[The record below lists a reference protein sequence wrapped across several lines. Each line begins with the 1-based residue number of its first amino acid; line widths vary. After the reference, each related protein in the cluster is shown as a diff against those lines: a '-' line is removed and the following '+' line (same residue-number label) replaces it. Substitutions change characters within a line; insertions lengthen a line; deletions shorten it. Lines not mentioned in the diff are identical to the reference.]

1 MPSTRDKEENIDLTI
16 INQRDD
22 PRPFHERIVPEIVHP
37 PTQDVDR
44 DELAKPPED
53 GHSSSSESTVTESD
67 DEFDWEAEDDAKSQH
82 IAASIK
88 AKRGYALYRLFLKL
102 PKLFRVILIGAIG
115 AGILIT
121 PLLVVNLRF
130 NTSIVKAQVH
140 AWSLWLA
147 VSWAAGVATYIVVDA
162 IPHLVLFLLRLTNY
176 KVERARVSIEL
187 IAAVRGWLKLALDI
201 AWMWIALS
209 LIRATYKP
217 PGSYWVIINRVMQAL
232 FSGGLLLLAEK
243 AFLRYVAINFHRKA
257 LADRIAENQ
266 LGLRALDRLSN
277 AQPAPKRSPYN
288 SGKRGHRSRGS
299 SMDMLGMVGLRSRP
313 GSRANSPERG
323 EKLHDSRNGSGSGRG
338 GGTSTTA
345 SGTSSPSP
353 LKEKKEMKRGHK
365 RQRRNVVAAVIVDQL
380 GGALEQV
387 TQNQYGSLASA
398 GKLARKLFSALSDVH
413 PPRQHLVVE
422 DFYPYFPNVADA
434 HAAFALFDK
443 DGNGDISKREMRE
456 AVRRIYRER
465 KALTASLKDV
475 GSAVAKLDF
484 VMLSV
489 VLMIFIF
496 ICLLIFNRNNTIASL
511 VPLATIIVGFSF
523 IFGHSAQTLFE
534 SLIFIFSTH
543 VFDVGDLV
551 LIDDQPLFVREF
563 GLFSTTFRRVDGM
576 EIIAPNS
583 LLASSKLV
591 HNLRRSS
598 SMWET
603 TNLMVSYDTP
613 LDVIEQL
620 RLRLQ
625 AYVAANSREWSGVLV
640 NIDKME
646 YQNAIHLII
655 AMEHRPNW
663 QDWGGRWQRR
673 TDFMRNLKAV
683 LEELDVRYTE
693 PIQPI
698 ILPRGAAAHL
708 SGQAPHLDA
717 PPSPRSVRSPA
728 RSRQGTRDTLGN
740 AGYLDAD
747 AYARSPTRSLR
758 QGGDRF

>member
-1 MPSTRDKEENIDLTI
+1 MPTSRQPEEDIDLTI
-16 INQRDD
+16 IDQKQD
-22 PRPFHERIVPEIVHP
+22 PRPFHERVVPEIVHP
-37 PTQDVDR
+37 PTQHVDR
-44 DELAKPPED
+44 EQLVKQDD
-53 GHSSSSESTVTESD
+53 DDHSDSSGTTATESE

-88 AKRGYALYRLFLKL
+88 ARRGHALYRAFLKL
-102 PKLFRVILIGAIG
+102 PKLFRVILVGVIG

-140 AWSLWLA
+140 VWSLWLA
-147 VSWAAGVATYIVVDA
+147 ISWAAGVATYIVVDA
-162 IPHLVLFLLRLTNY
+162 IPHLVLVMLRITSY

-209 LIRATYKP
+209 VIRSTYHP
-217 PGSYWVIINRVMQAL
+217 PGSYWTIINRVMEAL

-277 AQPAPKRSPYN
+277 AQPAPKRFSYKP
-288 SGKRGHRSRGS
+288 GQKGHRSRGS
-299 SMDMLGMVGLRSRP
+299 SVDILGMNGRRSRP
-313 GSRANSPERG
+313 GSRANSPERN
-323 EKLHDSRNGSGSGRG
+323 EKLNGRGGAGSSNGSGS
-338 GGTSTTA
+338 
-345 SGTSSPSP
+345 SSPAP
-353 LKEKKEMKRGHK
+353 LKEKKEAKRNNK

-387 TQNQYGSLASA
+387 TQSQFGSLESA

-413 PPRQHLVVE
+413 PPRQHLIVE
-422 DFYPYFPNVADA
+422 DFYPYFPTVADA

-475 GSAVAKLDF
+475 GSAVAKLDA

-543 VFDVGDLV
+543 VYDVGDLV
-551 LIDDQPLFVREF
+551 MIDDQPLFVREF

-583 LLASSKLV
+583 LLASAKLV

-598 SMWET
+598 SMWEST
-603 TNLMVSYDTP
+603 TLMVAYDTP
-613 LDVIEQL
+613 LELIEQL
-620 RLRLQ
+620 RIRLQ
-625 AYVAANSREWSGVLV
+625 AYVSANNREWSAVSV

-663 QDWGGRWQRR
+663 QDWGGRWVRR
-673 TDFMRNLKAV
+673 TAFMRHLKQV
-683 LEELDVRYTE
+683 LEDLDLRYTE

-698 ILPRGAAAHL
+698 ILPRGV
-708 SGQAPHLDA
+708 APFSSSSYLDA
-717 PPSPRSVRSPA
+717 PPSPRSPGSPG
-728 RSRQGTRDTLGN
+728 RSRKGTRDTLGN
-740 AGYLDAD
+740 AGYLEVDAL
-747 AYARSPTRSLR
+747 ARSPSRSIR
-758 QGGDRF
+758 PGGDRF

>member
-1 MPSTRDKEENIDLTI
+1 MPTSGRPEEEFDLTI
-16 INQRDD
+16 IDQKQD
-22 PRPFHERIVPEIVHP
+22 PRPFHEKVVPDIVHP
-37 PTQDVDR
+37 PTEGVNRDKLVNPDDDR
-44 DELAKPPED
+44 
-53 GHSSSSESTVTESD
+53 ESNDSDDTVTDTDSE
-67 DEFDWEAEDDAKSQH
+67 DEFDWEAEDDAKSQMA
-82 IAASIK
+82 AASIK
-88 AKRGYALYRLFLKL
+88 ARRGYAVYRAFMKL
-102 PKLFRVILIGAIG
+102 PKFIRVLLVGGIGA
-115 AGILIT
+115 AILIT

-130 NTSIVKAQVH
+130 NTSVVKAQVH
-140 AWSLWLA
+140 VWSLWLA
-147 VSWAAGVATYIVVDA
+147 ITWAAGVATFVVVDA
-162 IPHLVLFLLRLTNY
+162 IPHLVLVVLRITSY

-201 AWMWIALS
+201 VWMWIALS
-209 LIRATYKP
+209 VIRTTYHP
-217 PGSYWVIINRVMQAL
+217 PGSYWIIINRVMQAL

-277 AQPAPKRSPYN
+277 AQPAPKRTPYK
-288 SGKRGHRSRGS
+288 SGQKGHRSRGS
-299 SMDMLGMVGLRSRP
+299 SLDVLGMGGKRSRP
-313 GSRANSPERG
+313 NSRVNSPERSASA
-323 EKLHDSRNGSGSGRG
+323 EKNGRG
-338 GGTSTTA
+338 GASTTA
-345 SGTSSPSP
+345 SGSSSPSP
-353 LKEKKEMKRGHK
+353 LKEKKETKRSNK

-387 TQNQYGSLASA
+387 TQSQFGSLESA

-413 PPRQHLVVE
+413 PPRQHLIVE
-422 DFYPYFPNVADA
+422 DFYPYFPTIADA

-456 AVRRIYRER
+456 A
-465 KALTASLKDV
+465 DV
-475 GSAVAKLDF
+475 GSAVAKLDA
-484 VMLSV
+484 VMLCV
-489 VLMIFIF
+489 VLLIFIF

-551 LIDDQPLFVREF
+551 MIDDQVLFVREF

-576 EIIAPNS
+576 EVIAPNS
-583 LLASSKLV
+583 LLSGSKLV

-603 TNLMVSYDTP
+603 TTLMVAYDTP
-613 LDVIEQL
+613 LETIEQL

-625 AYVAANSREWSGVLV
+625 AYVNANNREWSGVLL

-646 YQNAIHLII
+646 YQNAIHLVI

-663 QDWGGRWQRR
+663 QDWGGRWVRR
-673 TDFMRNLKAV
+673 TAFMRHLKQV
-683 LEELDVRYTE
+683 LEELDLRYSE
-693 PIQPI
+693 PIQPVL
-698 ILPRGAAAHL
+698 LPRGVGIGAAQL
-708 SGQAPHLDA
+708 QSPRLGA
-717 PPSPRSVRSPA
+717 PPSPRSPRSPG

-740 AGYLDAD
+740 AGYLDVD
-747 AYARSPTRSLR
+747 PLGRSPSRSLR
-758 QGGDRF
+758 PGPDKF